1 MIQIDKEPVVLF
13 EDNHIIVV
21 VKPVNML
28 IQSDQTGDADL
39 LSWVKTYIKTKYN
52 KPGDAFIGL
61 VHRMDRPVGG
71 LLVFARTSKA
81 ASRLSE
87 QVRSHELCREY
98 VCICQGK
105 TDDRFTL
112 HDWLQKDEEN
122 NMVKVIPPYLKL
134 QGKEA
139 VLHGRTVAHIG
150 GHSLVCI
157 RLETGR
163 AHQIRVQMQH
173 AGHPLWGDNRYGNG
187 KRGQQIAL
195 WGMRLSLKHP
205 ISGENL
211 LFIAP
216 PPETA
221 PWVSFARE
229 LSGLE
234 STWPQI
240 VFNEQESL

>member
-1 MIQIDKEPVVLF
+1 MSEIIKKPVVLF

-21 VKPVNML
+21 VKPANML
-28 IQSDQTGDADL
+28 VQGDNTGDEDVLTWLKA
-39 LSWVKTYIKTKYN
+39 YIKEKYN
-52 KPGDAFIGL
+52 KPGEAFVGL

-81 ASRLSE
+81 AARLSD
-87 QVRSHELCREY
+87 QVRTHELCREY
-98 VCICQGK
+98 VCVAQGEAP
-105 TDDRFTL
+105 DRFTL
-112 HDWLQKDEEN
+112 HDWLQKDETT
-122 NMVKVIPPYLKL
+122 NMVKVIPSYLKL

-139 VLHGRTVAHIG
+139 ILHGRCMVHRS

-173 AGHPLWGDNRYGNG
+173 AGYPLWGDARYGNG

-195 WGMRLSLKHP
+195 WGMRLTLKHP
-205 ISGENL
+205 ITGENM

-216 PPETA
+216 PPEAA
-221 PWVSFARE
+221 PWTAFTRE
-229 LSGLE
+229 LDGLE
-234 STWPQI
+234 SIWPQI
-240 VFNEQESL
+240 ILEQENA